1 MIRVATLTTNTK
13 GRDFVIGDLHGHY
26 DQLTALLE
34 KNHFDAT
41 IDRVISTGDLCDR
54 GPRSWDCLQLHLEPW
69 FYGVLGNH
77 ESHLLG
83 LASLATLA
91 LRRGVA
97 TSTIVDAVKDIGK
110 GMDSE
115 WFAEWVSIEVNHSKL
130 SALIELL
137 QSIPHVIAVRGEGC
151 TYNVVHAELLKA
163 GIDSDHALDSLQ
175 GNQKDDKPLLWSGSL
190 ITESR
195 EQQVEATSENRYDPN
210 SKLSITFCGH
220 NVVPKPVAYKNH
232 LFIDT
237 GCGFEPDQYPEL
249 EDCLGLTAVILPDF
263 EIAFEKAKAQKQRK
277 SKKSVDISNINGK
290 TEKGGQ

>member
-1 MIRVATLTTNTK
+1 MIRVTTLSPNIQ

-26 DQLTALLE
+26 VQLMALLD
-34 KNHFDAT
+34 KYRFDAT

-115 WFAEWVSIEVNHSKL
+115 WFAEWVSIEANHSKL

-175 GNQKDDKPLLWSGSL
+175 GNQKDDKPLLWSSSL

-195 EQQVEATSENRYDPN
+195 EKHNEITSEDRYDPT
-210 SKLSITFCGH
+210 SGLSITFCGH
-220 NVVPKPVAYKNH
+220 NVVPQPTGYKNH
-232 LFIDT
+232 IFIDT
-237 GCGFEPDQYPEL
+237 GCGFEPNQYPEL
-249 EDCLGLTAVILPDF
+249 EDCLGLTAVIMPKF
-263 EIAFEKAKAQKQRK
+263 EIAFEATKARMQRK
-277 SKKSVDISNINGK
+277 SKKNQGLSEINDKSKQGW
-290 TEKGGQ
+290 Q